1 MADLRPHSVSNAKHI
16 QHQGRFFFAWWVNL
30 LRLIPA
36 GSAWHAYF
44 HAALQTYCV
53 EQAEQA
59 VKKGKSTKPADGLN
73 SASMGRF
80 LQTQRIN
87 AE

>member
-1 MADLRPHSVSNAKHI
+1 MQNTSNIKDV
-16 QHQGRFFFAWWVNL
+16 FFFAWWVNL

-73 SASMGRF
+73 SASMGCF

>member
-1 MADLRPHSVSNAKHI
+1 MSKPVTPNSSR
-16 QHQGRFFFAWWVNL
+16 
-30 LRLIPA
+30 
-36 GSAWHAYF
+36 HAYF